1 MDRLWQRVRST
12 FIDVIEWTH
21 DDPGAGGGGAGGGA
35 DTLVWRFDRQGGA
48 IRMGAQLIVRE
59 GQWAVFV
66 NEGRIT
72 DGFGPGRHQLSTRNL
87 PLLTNLLCLPY
98 GFESPF
104 KAEVIFVATRL
115 FTDLR
120 WGTRHP
126 LIVRDPELGP
136 VRLRGFGTY
145 TLRVNDPGWLVREIS
160 GSRSRFGLDDISE
173 QLRNL
178 IVSRLADLLGKAEH
192 PITSLAG
199 HYDELARE
207 LRLRLAEEVQEYGL
221 EMPTLLIEN
230 LTLPPEVEA
239 ALDRRSSRAL
249 SGEPAA
255 GSGAAKPPL
264 PPPLSAPALAPPS
277 QEPA

>member
-66 NEGRIT
+66 NEGRIA

-87 PLLTNLLCLPY
+87 PLLTNLLCMPY

-160 GSRSRFGLDDISE
+160 GSRSRFGLEDISE

-239 ALDRRSSRAL
+239 ALDQRSSRAL

-255 GSGAAKPPL
+255 GSWVAKPPL
-264 PPPLSAPALAPPS
+264 PPPLSAPALTPPS

>member
-1 MDRLWQRVRST
+1 MDRLWQKVRDT
-12 FIDVIEWTH
+12 FIDVIEWT
-21 DDPGAGGGGAGGGA
+21 DEEPLAAGGGR
-35 DTLVWRFDRQGGA
+35 DTLVWRFDRHGGA

-66 NEGRIT
+66 NEGRIA
-72 DGFGPGRHQLSTRNL
+72 DGFGPGRHRLSTRNL
-87 PLLTNLLCLPY
+87 PLLTSLLCLPY

-160 GSRSRFGLDDISE
+160 GSQSRFGLDDISE

-239 ALDRRSSRAL
+239 ALDRRSSRVL
-249 SGEPAA
+249 GGESLPGRGA
-255 GSGAAKPPL
+255 GKPPL
-264 PPPLSAPALAPPS
+264 PPPLSAPPLSPPS
-277 QEPA
+277 QETA

>member
-1 MDRLWQRVRST
+1 MDRLWRKVRGT

-21 DDPGAGGGGAGGGA
+21 DEAPAAGGGA
-35 DTLVWRFDRQGGA
+35 ETLVWRFDRQDGA

-66 NEGRIT
+66 SEGRIA
-72 DGFGPGRHQLSTRNL
+72 DGFGPGRHRLSTRNL
-87 PLLTNLLCLPY
+87 PLLTSLLCLPY

-104 KAEVIFVATRL
+104 KAEVYFVAMRL

-126 LIVRDPELGP
+126 LIVRDPEFGP

-145 TLRVNDPGWLVREIS
+145 TLRVNDPGWLVREIT
-160 GSRSRFGLDDISE
+160 GSQAHFGLDDIRE

-192 PITSLAG
+192 PITGLAG

-221 EMPTLLIEN
+221 EMSSLLIEN

-239 ALDRRSSRAL
+239 ALDRSSSRAFGGDPL
-249 SGEPAA
+249 PGSAA
-255 GSGAAKPPL
+255 GKPPL